1 MKDLFED
8 FGINIS
14 LLLAGFFGSL
24 LLVKKEGGG
33 WKESIMTLLTG
44 AFAASYLTPLI
55 LEPINVTNQNVMTG
69 VGFLVG
75 FGGLKIAQTLLYKYT
90 KNIKNDSN

>member
-1 MKDLFED
+1 MKDLFEE

-33 WKESIMTLLTG
+33 WKQSLMTLLTG
-44 AFAASYLTPLI
+44 AFAASYLTPLM
-55 LEPINVTNQNVMTG
+55 LEPINVTNENVMTG

-75 FGGLKIAQTLLYKYT
+75 FGGLKIAQTLLSKYLKNT
-90 KNIKNDSN
+90 KDGSN

>member
-33 WKESIMTLLTG
+33 WKQSIMTLLTG

-90 KNIKNDSN
+90 KNIKNDSH